1 MPSFEP
7 VVLTEAPQEDGTSM
21 AWRCTAC
28 TRVFLFDD
36 QVGRP
41 NQCEECEAYDFK
53 DTSFD
58 AFGER

>member
-7 VVLTEAPQEDGTSM
+7 VVLTEAEQDDGTSM

-36 QVGRP
+36 EVVRP
-41 NQCEECEAYDFK
+41 DECEECEASQFVQ
-53 DTSFD
+53 TRF
-58 AFGER
+58 